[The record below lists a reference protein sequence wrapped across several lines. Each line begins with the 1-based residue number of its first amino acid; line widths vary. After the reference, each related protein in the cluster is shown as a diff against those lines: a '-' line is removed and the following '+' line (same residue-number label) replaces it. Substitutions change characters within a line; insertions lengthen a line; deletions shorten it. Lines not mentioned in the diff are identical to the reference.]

1 MSNLLNAS
9 GFRSAVLDM
18 QLMNSEPKICLRVVY
33 IGFTKLNLTLF
44 YSQITALS
52 NSETTLYQNVQNS
65 ENSQI
70 CKLFTFIC
78 KTLLSSL

>member
-18 QLMNSEPKICLRVVY
+18 QLMNSEPKIRLHVVY
-33 IGFTKLNLTLF
+33 IGFTKLNHTLF

-52 NSETTLYQNVQNS
+52 NSEMTLYQNVQNF
-65 ENSQI
+65 EN
-70 CKLFTFIC
+70 FTN
-78 KTLLSSL
+78 L